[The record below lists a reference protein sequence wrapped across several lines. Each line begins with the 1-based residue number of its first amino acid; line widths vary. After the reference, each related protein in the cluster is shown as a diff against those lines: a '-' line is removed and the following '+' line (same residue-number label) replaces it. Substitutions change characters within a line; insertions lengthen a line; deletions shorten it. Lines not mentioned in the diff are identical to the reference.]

1 MCVHRTISYI
11 CIINQF
17 LPVRPPHQFIHMH
30 HILIHAWHFNS
41 HFYILF
47 ISILCMV
54 FHFPFFHITHMHFI
68 LNIFSFQFNFWET
81 SSIYIYGKQNCP
93 LTWSSSNNSLAP
105 HIKASRRSPPRIV
118 IKSNLRIHIDRIYN
132 LYKIRH
138 YVVRSGRSA
147 TQILNP

>member
-1 MCVHRTISYI
+1 M
-11 CIINQF
+11 
-17 LPVRPPHQFIHMH
+17 RPPHQFIHMH

-68 LNIFSFQFNFWET
+68 LNIISCIFNFWENVKY
-81 SSIYIYGKQNCP
+81 IYIYGKQNCP
-93 LTWSSSNNSLAP
+93 LTWSSPYNSLAQYA
-105 HIKASRRSPPRIV
+105 KASRRSPPRIV
-118 IKSNLRIHIDRIYN
+118 IKSNLRIPIDRIYN